1 MVKVRRKGGWR
12 ASSLLAVL
20 AVMVFLQGCAGGG
33 MSGPFRLTVSVLDGN
48 SRPLENAF
56 VEVVGSELAAQVTDS
71 NGQARFAELSGSIEI
86 LVRADGFASK
96 TQTVR
101 MDRNR
106 SITIVMASGEADRPR
121 FITVSEQAG
130 RYFSFESGQVGSQP
144 GGEDLKLTWVQFG
157 STYTLIGFE
166 GCSGVRFSADDP
178 TGADRGLLLEH
189 FRTLTEEDW
198 EDSDP
203 HSPIRLGQYDTLL
216 LKTNT
221 GRFVKVFILALRGHW
236 NHEDA
241 PAVDFAYLF
250 LDEVDLTPPTI
261 ESVTVVTESGDEI
274 TQAADGSVIE
284 FELAEDPELIRFTLS
299 EVAYFN
305 RPLKRDNSGFEPSER
320 VYFYPLGS
328 AYFATEFHGAIST
341 YGMSPPWSQIDLA
354 AGDEEFYANFEND
367 QGFFFSDLSGNE
379 LQELPFERIVIKR
392 AQ

>member
-1 MVKVRRKGGWR
+1 M
-12 ASSLLAVL
+12 
-20 AVMVFLQGCAGGG
+20 
-33 MSGPFRLTVSVLDGN
+33 
-48 SRPLENAF
+48 
-56 VEVVGSELAAQVTDS
+56 AAQVTDS

-144 GGEDLKLTWVQFG
+144 GGTWLTVG
-157 STYTLIGFE
+157 RHIHLIGFE

-250 LDEVDLTPPTI
+250 LDEVDRPP
-261 ESVTVVTESGDEI
+261 
-274 TQAADGSVIE
+274 
-284 FELAEDPELIRFTLS
+284 P
-299 EVAYFN
+299 
-305 RPLKRDNSGFEPSER
+305 
-320 VYFYPLGS
+320 
-328 AYFATEFHGAIST
+328 
-341 YGMSPPWSQIDLA
+341 
-354 AGDEEFYANFEND
+354 
-367 QGFFFSDLSGNE
+367 
-379 LQELPFERIVIKR
+379 
-392 AQ
+392 